1 LTAVFD
7 REGEAMASR
16 IIAIIAMTLFLA
28 VIGLLGWQGIAQRN
42 AKTSATEGNSISLVR
57 PAFAQTGSFL
67 DQEAGIAAYV
77 QVPSPV
83 DLEGVKGAFKIIEQE
98 ASDFV
103 VGTVEITNAPLAPHV
118 FVSSDGW
125 IVAYFFR
132 DESVGNAWAYAP
144 GFKPPDDVLA
154 RALTQVSSTVGGA
167 PATPSYFDFEY
178 PGANR
183 VSVINAPTSSDNF
196 EVQIPNGF
204 QVFEAA
210 QTWGSSCCGAVH
222 DYTSSVQIGQFQGW
236 TGALILVSNVQS
248 SERILLRN
256 ADSLW
261 ESPLGRPNFTSSPE
275 ATPTPVPPTPTPVSP
290 TPTPVPTATPQPSPT
305 PVDQLVPLGGGP
317 LAGPFYGELTHDEDN
332 DFEVH
337 LAGVNVLDFDAEV
350 RLFNPYSTTR
360 GGWNHGFAFRRGQEG
375 TFYAVLID
383 SEGQWRHDLQHVR
396 DPLAQG
402 TSNAIDTSEGGSNRL
417 RLSVRGSMG
426 WFYVNN
432 QLVTTLDLSHLM
444 RPGDVNIVTG
454 YFTGGEL
461 PGEATRYRGFTVWGK
476 ETVSEADVLLFKED
490 INDFWSGFF
499 ANESQHYTPPA
510 VLMHDIHEGVIDTPC
525 GPVEVDNAF
534 YCASDHTIHV
544 LREFLQQNFL
554 PTGDFAVGFVL
565 AHEWAHAAQQQR
577 GIFDDPRLQT
587 IQVEL
592 QADCL
597 AGVYT
602 NYAIFESNKIE
613 IEPGD
618 VQEAAISAFLVGD
631 PEGLPPDNP
640 QAHGSSQQREDAFY
654 AGFNRGFAPCWQYTS
669 IPGALP

>member
-1 LTAVFD
+1 
-7 REGEAMASR
+7 M
-16 IIAIIAMTLFLA
+16 
-28 VIGLLGWQGIAQRN
+28 
-42 AKTSATEGNSISLVR
+42 IS
-57 PAFAQTGSFL
+57 
-67 DQEAGIAAYV
+67 
-77 QVPSPV
+77 
-83 DLEGVKGAFKIIEQE
+83 
-98 ASDFV
+98 
-103 VGTVEITNAPLAPHV
+103 
-118 FVSSDGW
+118 
-125 IVAYFFR
+125 
-132 DESVGNAWAYAP
+132 
-144 GFKPPDDVLA
+144 
-154 RALTQVSSTVGGA
+154 GG
-167 PATPSYFDFEY
+167 
-178 PGANR
+178 
-183 VSVINAPTSSDNF
+183 
-196 EVQIPNGF
+196 EVQALAQGTSNAIDTSGGGSNRLKLMVRGDRGWFYINNQLVTTLDLSHLRQPGDVGVIVQRSLSGETRFEGF
-204 QVFEAA
+204 IVHAEAK
-210 QTWGSSCCGAVH
+210 V
-222 DYTSSVQIGQFQGW
+222 
-236 TGALILVSNVQS
+236 
-248 SERILLRN
+248 
-256 ADSLW
+256 
-261 ESPLGRPNFTSSPE
+261 
-275 ATPTPVPPTPTPVSP
+275 
-290 TPTPVPTATPQPSPT
+290 
-305 PVDQLVPLGGGP
+305 VPLGGGP
-317 LAGPFYGELTHDEDN
+317 LAGPFYGKLTHNEDN
-332 DFEVH
+332 AFEAH

-350 RLFNPYSTTR
+350 RFFNPYPTTR

-417 RLSVRGSMG
+417 RLSVRGSIG

-461 PGEATRYRGFTVWGK
+461 PGEATGYRGFTVWGK

-499 ANESQHYTPPA
+499 AGENQHYTPPA
-510 VLMHDIHEGVIDTPC
+510 VLVHEIHEGVVDTPC

-544 LREFLQQNFL
+544 LRRFLQRNFL
-554 PTGDFAVGFVL
+554 PIGDFAVGFVL

-577 GIFDDPRLQT
+577 GIFDDPRLRT

-597 AGVYT
+597 AGAYT

-618 VQEAAISAFLVGD
+618 VQEAAVSAFLVGD
-631 PEGLPPDNP
+631 PEGTPPDDP

-669 IPGALP
+669 VPGALP